1 VEQLS
6 TAEARRIA
14 LAAQGFGARRP
25 LKAAAAQWRRTIDR
39 LSLHQIDSVNIL
51 VRAHYLPAFSRLG
64 PYDRS
69 LIDKSAWGGRR
80 QRRLFEYW
88 AHEASLLPLELHPL
102 LRWRMARADRGAAG
116 WKGLRA
122 FATER
127 RAEAETLLKRIRNEG
142 PRAASDFEEK
152 RSRPG
157 WWEWSDAKRA
167 LEWLFWA
174 GHITTATRRGSYER
188 VYDLTERVIPA
199 EILALPTPD
208 EGEAHRAL
216 IERAALALG
225 VATATELSDYF
236 RLGAKEAKSAIGV
249 LVEANVLRPVA
260 VPGWVRSRSCTAT
273 PAGRDASRP
282 KRFSPLSTRSS
293 GSGRAP
299 SACSAST
306 TGSRSTPR
314 RTSGGTATMSCPS
327 CSATG
332 WWRGST
338 SRRTVR
344 RAGSLS
350 TPCISSRTRHPTQ
363 WTRSPRNSQ
372 PWRTGSGSRRL
383 FCLRGPGGLK
393 GDKLRV
399 EPNQSAAQASVRQGE
414 TRVGAR
420 AAGASAVM
428 RCYFVKGARIV
439 AAEELPGVS
448 VQEAIA
454 TARIRF
460 DTSGSSYDGIEVWS
474 PTRRIYKLGR
484 ISRRPKPARPKRW
497 R

>member
-152 RSRPG
+152 RSRQG

-174 GHITTATRRGSYER
+174 GHITTATRRGSFER

-199 EILALPTPD
+199 KILALPTPD

-225 VATATELSDYF
+225 VATAAELSDYF
-236 RLGAKEAKSAIGV
+236 RLGAKEAKSAIEV

-260 VPGWVRSRSCTAT
+260 VPGWAPLAFLHRDARLPRRLSAKALLAPFDPLVWERSRTFRLFGFHYRIEIYT
-273 PAGRDASRP
+273 PAD
-282 KRFSPLSTRSS
+282 KR
-293 GSGRAP
+293 
-299 SACSAST
+299 
-306 TGSRSTPR
+306 
-314 RTSGGTATMSCPS
+314 
-327 CSATG
+327 
-332 WWRGST
+332 
-338 SRRTVR
+338 
-344 RAGSLS
+344 
-350 TPCISSRTRHPTQ
+350 RHGYYVLPFLLGD
-363 WTRSPRNSQ
+363 RLVARLDLKAD
-372 PWRTGSGSRRL
+372 REARRL
-383 FCLRGPGGLK
+383 LVHAVHFEEHASADAMDAIREELDAMAGWLGLERVVLPR
-393 GDKLRV
+393 KL
-399 EPNQSAAQASVRQGE
+399 
-414 TRVGAR
+414 AR
-420 AAGASAVM
+420 AS
-428 RCYFVKGARIV
+428 
-439 AAEELPGVS
+439 
-448 VQEAIA
+448 
-454 TARIRF
+454 
-460 DTSGSSYDGIEVWS
+460 
-474 PTRRIYKLGR
+474 
-484 ISRRPKPARPKRW
+484 
-497 R
+497 